1 VTWLKRFRYQIA
13 IFLSVVGPG
22 LITANVDN
30 DSGGILTYSQAGAK
44 YGYLPLWTLI
54 PITLL
59 LIVTQEMCS
68 RMGAVTG
75 KGLSDLIREEFGL
88 RTTFFMMIALVL
100 CNFTNVIAEFAG
112 IASSLELFHISR
124 YISVPVCAAAVWLL
138 VVRGNYRS
146 VEKVFLVACVLYVTY
161 IFSAFLLKP
170 DWKEAAVYS
179 VKPILMFDE
188 GYITMLIAMV
198 GTSIAPW
205 MQFYLQSAIVE
216 KGITA
221 KEYVQSRIEVIVGC
235 ILTDVV
241 AFFIIVSCAAAIW
254 AHGPKDIND
263 AADAAVALKPFGRY
277 AYLLFSAGLF
287 NASFFAACILPLSTV
302 FTVCE
307 GLGFESGVDKRFG
320 EAPVFYWL
328 FTLLIVLGGGVIL
341 WPNFPLV
348 KMILFSQVIN
358 GVLLPVV
365 LIYMVMLIN
374 RKGLMKEW
382 TNSPLYNAVAWVA
395 VIIMI
400 GLTLALAS
408 FTVKQMTQ
416 PAGSAEKAV
425 SKPLAQMQRHY
436 AGGHSLEPDVREPR
450 AAHLLR

>member
-1 VTWLKRFRYQIA
+1 VLKRFRYQVA
-13 IFLSVVGPG
+13 IFLSVLGPG

-88 RTTFFMMIALVL
+88 RTTFFLMIALVL
-100 CNFTNVIAEFAG
+100 TNFTNVIAEFAG
-112 IASSLELFHISR
+112 IASSLEIFNVSR
-124 YISVPVCAAAVWLL
+124 YITVPICAGAVWLL
-138 VVRGNYRS
+138 VVRGTYRT
-146 VEKVFLVACVLYVTY
+146 VEKVFLVACTLYVTY
-161 IFSAFLLKP
+161 IISGFLLRP
-170 DWKEAAVYS
+170 DWKEAAVNS
-179 VKPILMFDE
+179 VKPIVMFDE

-221 KEYVQSRIEVIVGC
+221 KEYVQSRVEVVVGC

-254 AHGPKDIND
+254 THGPKDIETATD
-263 AADAAVALKPFGRY
+263 AALALKPFGKY
-277 AYLLFSAGLF
+277 AYVLFSAGLF

-307 GLGFESGVDKRFG
+307 GLGFESGVDKRFH
-320 EAPVFYWL
+320 EAPAFYWL
-328 FTLLIVLGGGVIL
+328 FTMLVVVGGCVVL
-341 WPNFPLV
+341 WPGFPLV
-348 KMILFSQVIN
+348 KMILWSQVIN
-358 GVLLPVV
+358 GVLLPVI

-374 RKGLMKEW
+374 KKSLMHEW
-382 TNSPLYNAVAWVA
+382 TNSHAYNAVAWVS
-395 VIIMI
+395 VVIMI

-408 FTVKQMTQ
+408 ITVKQLTQ
-416 PAGSAEKAV
+416 PAGAAVERGSKSLAEMQGHDSGRHSFKANIAE
-425 SKPLAQMQRHY
+425 P
-436 AGGHSLEPDVREPR
+436 GG
-450 AAHLLR
+450 AHLIR